1 MKLKYSKNDPSE
13 IVGFCDADWAS
24 DSDERR
30 SITGYVFTRHG
41 GALTW
46 NTRKQQKI
54 ALSTTEA
61 EYMAMSASV
70 QEAMYLRNLQFELNL
85 NEVKPTKIFCD
96 NRSAL
101 NLSQASNY
109 SPRTKHIDIRHHYI
123 REKVQDGSVQ
133 FVSLNP

>member
-1 MKLKYSKNDPSE
+1 MKQ
-13 IVGFCDADWAS
+13 
-24 DSDERR
+24 
-30 SITGYVFTRHG
+30 G
-41 GALTW
+41 GAVTW
-46 NTRKQQKI
+46 NTRKQQTV

-70 QEAMYLRNLQFELNL
+70 QEAMYLRNLQIELKL
-85 NEVKPTKIFCD
+85 NDVKSTNIFCD

-123 REKVQDGSVQ
+123 REKVQDGSIKFVAVSTDDMAADVLTKGLSSIKHNKCLNQ
-133 FVSLNP
+133 FGLK